1 LVCASFAAWRAIAN
15 AIAAAT
21 LASITVTIIA
31 TARGRVKPLGDTS
44 RTVKGGFSV
53 ATR

>member
-1 LVCASFAAWRAIAN
+1 MAN

-31 TARGRVKPLGDTS
+31 TARGREKPLGDTT
-44 RTVKGGFSV
+44 RTVKGDPSV